1 MKEYPPPSPPPPPS
15 LEALLSSSFEENEV
29 ALSKLSVRKHFAS
42 RLDLILDDESSTVF
56 ERLRMNERAML
67 LKCAVD
73 FARGGV
79 AEDEVDE
86 EKDDDEEEVEEDV
99 EDEKKKK
106 SERAGATTA
115 TNKKKI
121 STRKKATDFFGRERK
136 SGEDEDDGS
145 ASLVTR
151 EIPEKD
157 AVKFLELAEKCV
169 LFAKEE
175 EYDAHLANAS
185 ARAKKAFAV
194 VARSYV
200 KTLRE
205 VKGLERAFEPLK
217 YALRAYSTAVSR
229 GKVTFLHALCY
240 ETCTEL
246 NREQEAYEGELLFA
260 VEDPSDTGFM
270 AKDFANYCYYAGL
283 SCLSAEKYDRAISFF
298 SNCVSMPTK
307 EKCGQV
313 QIESYKKLLLASI
326 IRTGE
331 TSTFLSEKNGIP
343 AKTSHAVRQMLMSQT
358 PFMGVGGKRV
368 GRSFGTELA
377 DAGLEDILASGDFGD
392 GAEDPNRKHQSN
404 DSSQDDEMKNED
416 EDEHHR
422 QQRERKGD
430 ETPEKMKMKFE
441 VEGGAFDDDIDSS
454 LPPAPRGE
462 GEEDAIED
470 AEKKQ
475 QQQNKSPYQLLVDAL
490 SSKSVRGDKQSST
503 PLQRFTETMKKYSA
517 IFENDKN
524 ADLVLLAHKSV
535 QLAQVRKVA
544 ETYSSL
550 SLEAIA
556 REMQLE
562 GGESEAKMLVNE
574 MVARS
579 NIRGGVSA
587 EIDDQNMVTFH
598 DQVEDAATKQK
609 KLETTMADVEKMTN
623 LIKEF
628 DESML
633 TDEKYF
639 AKFYERQMQHKRN
652 GSAKGGERGG
662 RRAPLSALMTGMATA
677 TPIEGGGDEDIAMF

>member
-1 MKEYPPPSPPPPPS
+1 
-15 LEALLSSSFEENEV
+15 
-29 ALSKLSVRKHFAS
+29 
-42 RLDLILDDESSTVF
+42 
-56 ERLRMNERAML
+56 MNERAML

-73 FARGGV
+73 FARDGV
-79 AEDEVDE
+79 AKDE
-86 EKDDDEEEVEEDV
+86 DDDDDDEEEEVEED
-99 EDEKKKK
+99 EEEEKKKR

-115 TNKKKI
+115 TNKKKTSQTKI
-121 STRKKATDFFGRERK
+121 SNRKKATDFFGRERN
-136 SGEDEDDGS
+136 SGDDEDDGS

-151 EIPEKD
+151 EIPEKN

-175 EYDAHLANAS
+175 EYAAHLANAS

-240 ETCTEL
+240 ETCAEL

-283 SCLSAEKYDRAISFF
+283 SCLNAEKYDRAISFF

-307 EKCGQV
+307 EKCGQI

-358 PFMGVGGKRV
+358 TFMGVGGKRL
-368 GRSFGTELA
+368 GRSFGNELA

-404 DSSQDDEMKNED
+404 DSSQDDEMKNGD
-416 EDEHHR
+416 EDEHNR
-422 QQRERKGD
+422 QQQERKGD
-430 ETPEKMKMKFE
+430 ETPEKMKLKFE
-441 VEGGAFDDDIDSS
+441 VEGGAFDDEIDSS
-454 LPPAPRGE
+454 LPPAPR

-562 GGESEAKMLVNE
+562 GGESEAKILVNE

-579 NIRGGVSA
+579 NISGGVSA

-598 DQVEDAATKQK
+598 DQVEDAATKQE

-652 GSAKGGERGG
+652 GSTKGGERGG
-662 RRAPLSALMTGMATA
+662 RRAPLSALMTGMTTA
-677 TPIEGGGDEDIAMF
+677 TPIEGGGDEDVAMF

>member
-1 MKEYPPPSPPPPPS
+1 
-15 LEALLSSSFEENEV
+15 
-29 ALSKLSVRKHFAS
+29 
-42 RLDLILDDESSTVF
+42 
-56 ERLRMNERAML
+56 MNERAML

-73 FARGGV
+73 FARDGV
-79 AEDEVDE
+79 AKDE
-86 EKDDDEEEVEEDV
+86 DDDDDDEEEEVEED
-99 EDEKKKK
+99 EEEEKKKR

-115 TNKKKI
+115 TNKKKTSQTKI
-121 STRKKATDFFGRERK
+121 SNRKKATDFFGRERN
-136 SGEDEDDGS
+136 SGDDEDDGS

-151 EIPEKD
+151 EIPEKN

-175 EYDAHLANAS
+175 EYAAHLANAS

-240 ETCTEL
+240 ETCAEL

-283 SCLSAEKYDRAISFF
+283 SCLNAEKYDRAISFF

-307 EKCGQV
+307 EKCGQI

-358 PFMGVGGKRV
+358 TFMGVGGKRL
-368 GRSFGTELA
+368 GRSFGNELA

-404 DSSQDDEMKNED
+404 DSSQDDEMKNGD
-416 EDEHHR
+416 EDEHNR
-422 QQRERKGD
+422 QQQERKGD
-430 ETPEKMKMKFE
+430 ETPEKMKLKFE
-441 VEGGAFDDDIDSS
+441 VEGGAFDDEIDSS
-454 LPPAPRGE
+454 LPPAPR

-490 SSKSVRGDKQSST
+490 SSKSVRGDKPSST

-562 GGESEAKMLVNE
+562 GGESEAKILVNE

-579 NIRGGVSA
+579 NISGGVSA

-598 DQVEDAATKQK
+598 DQVEDAATKQE

-652 GSAKGGERGG
+652 GSTKGGERGG
-662 RRAPLSALMTGMATA
+662 RRAPLSALMTGMTTA
-677 TPIEGGGDEDIAMF
+677 TPIEGGGDEDVAMF